1 MREKNVIIFIFAVDR
16 KHVICDIKTMRDQQG
31 HTDELDR
38 VQDTKS
44 ASRFS
49 LYELKAMSKQGD
61 IGGFWRII
69 FPVQKLGRG
78 DAAPSERPGMQ
89 FEGTVG
95 VEL

>member
-1 MREKNVIIFIFAVDR
+1 
-16 KHVICDIKTMRDQQG
+16 MRDQQG
-31 HTDELDR
+31 YIDELDR

-78 DAAPSERPGMQ
+78 DAAPSKGGETTKGESSSEIASRQRCVNGQGGCQRVRPGR
-89 FEGTVG
+89 
-95 VEL
+95 

>member
-1 MREKNVIIFIFAVDR
+1 
-16 KHVICDIKTMRDQQG
+16 MRDQQG
-31 HTDELDR
+31 HINQNELDK

-69 FPVQKLGRG
+69 FPVQKFRRGGRSPFNK
-78 DAAPSERPGMQ
+78 AWNTVSKVLFQKPSPFSNVAMKGIY
-89 FEGTVG
+89 
-95 VEL
+95 LLW

>member
-1 MREKNVIIFIFAVDR
+1 
-16 KHVICDIKTMRDQQG
+16 MRDQQG
-31 HTDELDR
+31 HIDELDR

-69 FPVQKLGRG
+69 FPVQRSGKG
-78 DAAPSERPGMQ
+78 DAAHLTRPGMQ
-89 FEGTVG
+89 FEGAVRNRSSKPSPFSNVAMKG
-95 VEL
+95 IYLLW

>member
-1 MREKNVIIFIFAVDR
+1 
-16 KHVICDIKTMRDQQG
+16 MRDQQG
-31 HTDELDR
+31 HIDELDR

-69 FPVQKLGRG
+69 FPVQRSGKG
-78 DAAPSERPGMQ
+78 DAAHLIRPRIQ
-89 FEGTVG
+89 V
-95 VEL
+95 LIS